1 MLKAKDLQITF
12 NFSNVN
18 IINIAEKL
26 RIADVLEDK
35 FILQVATA
43 LRNLNITSV
52 NQLINKED
60 NKMIL

>member
-18 IINIAEKL
+18 IINIAKKL
-26 RIADVLEDK
+26 KITDVLGNK
-35 FILQVATA
+35 FTLQIATA

-52 NQLINKED
+52 N
-60 NKMIL
+60 